1 MATTAPVQPESP
13 ADAGEGDASP
23 LVVPVALVISAGVIH
38 GLAVGNHVADSWL
51 RGAFFAL
58 AAVAQ
63 LSAGVWMHRRP
74 HDRRALL
81 AAAVM
86 GFVIALVWLFSR
98 TTGLPFGVDGGE
110 VEGVGVADSIATF
123 EEVALA
129 GLAAAILRRPPGDG
143 RVAWLSSPSTLRVAS
158 AVLAAALAVA
168 ALNGHRH

>member
-13 ADAGEGDASP
+13 ADAVAASP
-23 LVVPVALVISAGVIH
+23 LVVPVALVVSAGVIH
-38 GLAVGNHVADSWL
+38 GLAVGNHIADSWL

-74 HDRRALL
+74 DDRRPL
-81 AAAVM
+81 AAAAV
-86 GFVIALVWLFSR
+86 VSVAIALVWLFSR
-98 TTGLPFGVDGGE
+98 TTGLPFGVDGGK

-129 GLAAAILRRPPGDG
+129 WLAVAILRRPPGPG
-143 RVAWLSSPSTLRVAS
+143 RLAWLSSPSTLRVAS
-158 AVLAAALAVA
+158 AVLASALAVA
-168 ALNGHRH
+168 ALNGHKH